1 MKTSKIKTL
10 LFVLLFGGGL
20 IAQTPACVPTCVLV
34 GYYTYAINQQLLS
47 ISTAQFEANG
57 FVSNS
62 NTSCE

>member
-10 LFVLLFGGGL
+10 LFALLFGGL
-20 IAQTPACVPTCVLV
+20 IAQTPAYLPTCVLV
-34 GYYTYAINQQLLS
+34 GYYTSAINQQLLS
-47 ISTAQFEANG
+47 ISTAQFGANG